1 MVDGKII
8 EDEKRH
14 LDEEANLNREMEKE
28 EDFFT
33 KRRENYIRMKKAL
46 ENDQSIYRDKVKEN
60 EDLVMKINLMKIDVS
75 SKTDILANKTKNL
88 EDLNKNAKNYEV

>member
-1 MVDGKII
+1 M
-8 EDEKRH
+8 
-14 LDEEANLNREMEKE
+14 DEEANLNREMEKE

-75 SKTDILANKTKNL
+75 SKTDILANKTKNF

>member
-1 MVDGKII
+1 MVGGKII

-14 LDEEANLNREMEKE
+14 VEEEANLNREMEKE

>member
-1 MVDGKII
+1 
-8 EDEKRH
+8 
-14 LDEEANLNREMEKE
+14 MEKE

-75 SKTDILANKTKNL
+75 SKTDILANKTKNF

>member
-1 MVDGKII
+1 
-8 EDEKRH
+8 
-14 LDEEANLNREMEKE
+14 MEKE

-88 EDLNKNAKNYEV
+88 EDMNKNAKIYEV